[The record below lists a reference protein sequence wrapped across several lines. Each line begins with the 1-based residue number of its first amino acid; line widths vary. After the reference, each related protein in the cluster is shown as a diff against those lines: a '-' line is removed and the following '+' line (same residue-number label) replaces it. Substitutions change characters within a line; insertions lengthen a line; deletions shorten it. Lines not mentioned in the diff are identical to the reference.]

1 MSHFFQCYIFVADS
15 SPAMMRKTLQP
26 SLRAQTSGTIIVVE
40 DDEKEDKYDSSSQK
54 SSEDETHN
62 MNPFFLSPFAREIR
76 KHSLPTPQ
84 CSGITASQ
92 VRRLSERGE
101 TAGPGPK
108 QAEFLATLSTTAQ
121 PTASGRRHS
130 VVTISRLP
138 PAFFGSG
145 RRESVAAFPS
155 PGRILPSRRE
165 SIACPPTSTESRGSV
180 HNLQL
185 DIMDDIVQARKVRM
199 QIWNDS
205 TEKLC
210 EIQALDETPA
220 GSSIQKYSNN
230 SRRFSDFIGT
240 TLTPIPSR
248 TKRRASE
255 LPPTAKESGSNRRPP
270 TNADVMAILSSLSTS
285 AMEIHKYDTEHSS
298 TKDSSKV
305 PKGKQRM
312 KGHRSNSFDMSVLDV
327 DEQHDKTITRPS
339 TWFAK
344 RHQPLKPREI
354 KPKKPT
360 HYQSLKEKLKE
371 TKKVIASV
379 PTKVLWDERA
389 GLSSDSNTFGS
400 AIENFIRKNTSGK
413 MGSSSTS
420 PKSSKDRSKSWFS
433 KGDDDSSECES
444 SICST
449 LKDLFVK

>member
-1 MSHFFQCYIFVADS
+1 MRR
-15 SPAMMRKTLQP
+15 SPQP
-26 SLRAQTSGTIIVVE
+26 CLRPQTSGTIIVVE
-40 DDEKEDKYDSSSQK
+40 DDEKEDKNDSSSQK
-54 SSEDETHN
+54 SSEDDTNHL
-62 MNPFFLSPFAREIR
+62 NPFFLSPFAREIR

-108 QAEFLATLSTTAQ
+108 QAEFLATLSTSAQ
-121 PTASGRRHS
+121 PNGAGRRHS
-130 VVTISRLP
+130 VVTISKLP
-138 PAFFGSG
+138 SPFFGTG

-165 SIACPPTSTESRGSV
+165 SIACPPTSTESRGSI

-205 TEKLC
+205 SEKLC
-210 EIQALDETPA
+210 EIQPLDETP
-220 GSSIQKYSNN
+220 GSSAQRYSNN
-230 SRRFSDFIGT
+230 CRRFSEFIGT
-240 TLTPIPSR
+240 TLAPIPSR
-248 TKRRASE
+248 SKRRASE
-255 LPPTAKESGSNRRPP
+255 LPSTSKEPVPNRRAP

-285 AMEIHKYDTEHSS
+285 AMEIHKYDTEHSY
-298 TKDSSKV
+298 TKDNSKV
-305 PKGKQRM
+305 PKGKERI
-312 KGHRSNSFDMSVLDV
+312 KGHRSNSFDMSVLNV

-354 KPKKPT
+354 KPKKTT
-360 HYQSLKEKLKE
+360 HYQSFKDKIKE

-379 PTKVLWDERA
+379 PTKVLWDEKP
-389 GLSSDSNTFGS
+389 GLSSDSHSFGS

-413 MGSSSTS
+413 MGSPNTS
-420 PKSSKDRSKSWFS
+420 PKGSKDRSKSWFS
-433 KGDDDSSECES
+433 KGDGDSSECES